1 MFLKFCGRAV
11 GPRKSQ
17 GCCAKRSSSKGSG
30 AESLAVSLEF
40 GFSWCCRSQGPAFG
54 QQPAA
59 LGRAISN
66 QAKASAMPLHHG
78 SWRNQNKRRF
88 PSRPEPSQKN
98 PEQVVPYRQSMAG
111 TLGMQGY
118 ELQELLKRSARFS
131 SRRSLRE
138 PQGADDPAK
147 EVAKRQDHG

>member
-1 MFLKFCGRAV
+1 LV
-11 GPRKSQ
+11 
-17 GCCAKRSSSKGSG
+17 
-30 AESLAVSLEF
+30 LAGVF
-40 GFSWCCRSQGPAFG
+40 AHKGPAFG

-98 PEQVVPYRQSMAG
+98 PEQLVPYRQSMAG

>member
-1 MFLKFCGRAV
+1 LVRANLKDVVQSA
-11 GPRKSQ
+11 PRPRVVARNPWPFHWSLVLA
-17 GCCAKRSSSKGSG
+17 GVVAHRDRLSASNLPRSG
-30 AESLAVSLEF
+30 EPF
-40 GFSWCCRSQGPAFG
+40 P
-54 QQPAA
+54 
-59 LGRAISN
+59 I